1 MRLQEKVCVVT
12 GAAQGIGR
20 AIAERLATDG
30 ARVVVADIDESKAVA
45 TAKAIEEAGGQ
56 ALGVAVDV
64 SDRSA
69 VKRLV
74 VQAVER
80 FGSVDVWFNNAGLNK
95 PMPFLDVTEDN
106 WNLILRVNGLGVLI
120 GTQEA
125 ARQMIKQGRGGKIVN
140 TASVAARQGYPDFA
154 PYCASKFAVV
164 ALTQAAARALAPHKI
179 TVNGFSPGVVDT
191 PLWEKLDA
199 DLVAIGASV
208 RPGEAMESF
217 SSGILMGRPAQA
229 SEVAGTAAFLASADS
244 DYITGQ
250 IVAVDGGMVLV

>member
-1 MRLQEKVCVVT
+1 MRLQDKVCVVT

-20 AIAERLATDG
+20 AVAERLASEG
-30 ARVVVADIDESKAVA
+30 ARVVVADIDEAKAVA
-45 TAKAIEEAGGQ
+45 TATALEAAGGSSFG
-56 ALGVAVDV
+56 AGVDV
-64 SDRSA
+64 SDRAA
-69 VKRLV
+69 VKSLVQDV
-74 VQAVER
+74 VQR
-80 FGSVDVWFNNAGLNK
+80 LGHVDVWFNNAGLNK
-95 PMPFLDVTEDN
+95 PMPFLDVSEEN
-106 WNLILRVNGLGVLI
+106 WNLILRVNALGVLI

-125 ARQMIKQGRGGKIVN
+125 ARQMIEQGRGGKIVN

-191 PLWEKLDA
+191 PLWERLDA
-199 DLVAIGASV
+199 DLIAIGASA
-208 RPGEAMESF
+208 RPGEAMEAF
-217 SSGILMGRPAQA
+217 SSGILMGRPAQGA
-229 SEVAGTAAFLASADS
+229 EIAGTAAFLASSDS